1 MRDMACVCKHA
12 YMCENLHTCACAE
25 REAWENMF
33 SLYLPGGQDPPALA
47 AYKTEESLRGSD
59 SFFKHEASYHVTEVW
74 EYLTSGLL

>member
-1 MRDMACVCKHA
+1 MRDMACVRKRA
-12 YMCENLHTCACAE
+12 YMCEKLCTCARAE

-33 SLYLPGGQDPPALA
+33 SLYLPGGQDPPAPA
-47 AYKTEESLRGSD
+47 AHKTEESLRGSH